1 MSHYGCCEITSRKP
15 LCETRDTPVSFIRRC
30 SDIAGWLVPAT
41 GLAFLPKCPAC
52 LAAYILIGTGASLS
66 MATAAYLRMML
77 LTLCAISLSYYG
89 ATLVRHLLGLASTAR
104 RRRDV
109 TEAGDTLDLSS
120 VR

>member
-1 MSHYGCCEITSRKP
+1 MSRYRCCAITSRRS
-15 LCETRDTPVSFIRRC
+15 LCETPDAPVGFIRRC
-30 SDIAGWLVPAT
+30 RDIAGWLVPAT

-66 MATAAYLRMML
+66 ITIAAYLRMML

-89 ATLVRHLLGLASTAR
+89 AKLVRHLFGLASTAS

-109 TEAGDTLDLSS
+109 AEAGDTLDFEAQ
-120 VR
+120 